1 MSDSAPVN
9 SKHKRSSSKA
19 IGFREGLLAK
29 EPLRM
34 DVVANSA
41 DFIAL
46 NKPSNIS
53 LRQHPWDEN
62 SANLDTALNHQLKE
76 EKPEILA
83 LGAESFG
90 SIYFYEKAISGIALF
105 SKHKAALT
113 FLRNAFGSGL
123 MEFQFQFIAK
133 AEEGIEEHIINETPL
148 IQHRYKFKMVPSTA
162 KGKRSRTEF
171 KCLKRGTDSWGLW
184 QAKCNFFRPHQ
195 LRIHASLSGFQL
207 MNDDL
212 YRGVDAPT
220 LASVGKQKKVGDSD
234 TKIFLNLALTLNTV
248 QFSSE
253 SSESIRLAAEPPKAF
268 KTALNYLGLK

>member
-9 SKHKRSSSKA
+9 SKDKLLTSKA
-19 IGFREGLLAK
+19 IGFREGLLSDK
-29 EPLRM
+29 PLRM
-34 DVVANSA
+34 DVLANDN

-46 NKPSNIS
+46 NKPTNIS

-62 SANLDTALNHQLKE
+62 SPNLDTALNYQLKQG
-76 EKPEILA
+76 KPEILA

-113 FLRNAFGSGL
+113 FLRNGFGSGL
-123 MEFQFQFIAK
+123 MEFQFQFIARTGK
-133 AEEGIEEHIINETPL
+133 GIEEHIVNETPL

-162 KGKRSRTEF
+162 RGKRSRTEF
-171 KCLKRGTDSWGLW
+171 TCLKRGADSWGLW
-184 QAKCNFFRPHQ
+184 QAKCNYFRPHQ

-212 YRGVDAPT
+212 YRGVNAPT
-220 LASVGKQKKVGDSD
+220 LALLGKHKKAGDKG
-234 TKIFLNLALTLNTV
+234 TKIFKDLALTLNTV
-248 QFSSE
+248 HFALE
-253 SSESIRLAAEPPKAF
+253 SSKSIHLFTEPPKAF
-268 KTALNYLGLK
+268 KAALKHLGLK